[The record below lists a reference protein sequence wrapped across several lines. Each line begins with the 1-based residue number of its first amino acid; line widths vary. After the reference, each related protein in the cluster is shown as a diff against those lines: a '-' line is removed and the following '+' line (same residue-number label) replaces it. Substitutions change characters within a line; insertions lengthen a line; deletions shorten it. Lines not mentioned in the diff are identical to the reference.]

1 MRLLQRQE
9 DSLNRGT
16 EMQRKAQPSPESPG
30 PLRPGGRR
38 RSLREIHD
46 DQTGQ
51 ATVEYMLI
59 LIGFIIPLIYF
70 LNLLLDVLVVHY
82 RTVSFLETLPFP

>member
-1 MRLLQRQE
+1 MKLL
-9 DSLNRGT
+9 
-16 EMQRKAQPSPESPG
+16 
-30 PLRPGGRR
+30 RR
-38 RSLREIHD
+38 RKIRELHD

-70 LNLLLDVLVVHY
+70 LDLLLDVLIVHY